1 MFAVNNF
8 AKVWKVYPKKEKDQK
23 FTLIQMSTSK
33 KTKTGY
39 VTDFSANVSLV
50 GEAEKKAGNLEAQ
63 DRIKLTRVGVTN
75 FYNKEKNLNTTN
87 FMIFDFEFSDD
98 NKQKEVSKTEGDPDE
113 WMTAD
118 IDEKDLPF
126 N

>member
-1 MFAVNNF
+1 MFANDNF
-8 AKVWKVYPKKEKDQK
+8 AKVWKVYPKKERDQK

-39 VTDFSANVSLV
+39 VTDFSGNVSIV
-50 GEAEKKAGNLEAQ
+50 GEAEKKAGTLEAN
-63 DRIKLTRVGVTN
+63 DRIKMTRVGVTN
-75 FYNKEKNLNTTN
+75 FYNKEKGQGVTN
-87 FMIFDFEFSDD
+87 YMIFDFEFADD
-98 NKQKEVSKTEGDPDE
+98 KKQKEVKGDDDPDA
-113 WMTAD
+113 WMSAE